1 MTEKMPAIFVG
12 HGSPM
17 NAIEKNAYTDNW
29 MQIAKQIGRP
39 GAILSISAHWY
50 THGTKINDSVK
61 PKMIYDMYGFP
72 EALYQFV
79 YEPLGSAQLARETA
93 GLINRKV
100 NFDQTWGIDHGT
112 WSVLCHMYPEADI
125 PVYQMSVDA
134 DIDARTQ
141 FEIGREIGR
150 LRSKGVMIMGSGN
163 VVHNLSRVD
172 WEMEGGYPWA
182 QEFDSYIRR
191 NIEQRNFMD
200 VINYKK
206 AGPSSELA
214 FFSPDH
220 FAPLLYVLGASE
232 DDNQLT
238 VFNDSCTLGGLSM
251 TGYLFG

>member
-1 MTEKMPAIFVG
+1 MTNKMPVLFVG

-17 NAIEKNAYTDNW
+17 NAIEDNSFTKNW
-29 MQIAKQIGRP
+29 EKIAAHIPKP
-39 GAILSISAHWY
+39 EAILSVSAHWY
-50 THGTKINDSVK
+50 TRGSKIMDTAS
-61 PKMIYDMYGFP
+61 PRQIYDMYGFP
-72 EALYQFV
+72 DALYRLV
-79 YEPLGSAQLARETA
+79 YNAQGAPELAHATKS
-93 GLINRKV
+93 LISKEVQIDN
-100 NFDQTWGIDHGT
+100 TWGIDHGT
-112 WSVLCHMYPEADI
+112 WSVLCRMYPQADI

-134 DIDARTQ
+134 DIDVRTQ

-214 FFSPDH
+214 IFSPDH